1 MGRLILPGGNM
12 AAKQDNDTDMDDDAD
27 ILDGSDD
34 IEQFLNAMEELDKE
48 QINSMTAR
56 RRIEELLEERKL
68 REQIQDYTDWDDL

>member
-1 MGRLILPGGNM
+1 M